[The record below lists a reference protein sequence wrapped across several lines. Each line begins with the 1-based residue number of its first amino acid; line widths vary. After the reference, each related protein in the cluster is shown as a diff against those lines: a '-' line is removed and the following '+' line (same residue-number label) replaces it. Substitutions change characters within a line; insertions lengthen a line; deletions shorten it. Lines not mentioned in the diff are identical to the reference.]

1 MIAFTASIVML
12 LIAAGASL
20 MRGERYVH
28 QEADGATH
36 HDSIAEATAREG
48 DALAVPAVPGEDVAY
63 DDALSGSGR
72 QRAG

>member
-1 MIAFTASIVML
+1 ML
-12 LIAAGASL
+12 LLAAGASL

-28 QEADGATH
+28 QDADGSPH

-63 DDALSGSGR
+63 DDALSGGSR
-72 QRAG
+72 SRSR